1 MISVASTTLVIAGFL
16 VLASLVQPAA
26 ERLHLPYTVLLAVV
40 GVAIGGFSSFLLY
53 TPLIT
58 LFDNIVAPI
67 VDLPFSASIFLVVFL
82 PLLIFHAA
90 LTIDLREIAQDW
102 APILTLAIV
111 AVFAA
116 AAAIGFS
123 LNFAADVPL
132 TVALL
137 LGAIVATTDPAAV
150 VAIFRELGAPAR
162 LTRLLEG
169 ESLLNDA
176 AAIVMFSVLIGM
188 VTEGTR
194 PDFAAGAARFAE
206 AFLGGVVLGA
216 AGGRLF
222 GAILPLLGGSR
233 LAEVTLS
240 VALPYIVYLLGE
252 EVFDVSGP
260 RHRLSC
266 GRSRRQP
273 ASLPSTTRCSS
284 LAVPAFR
291 ANRSGIVCGNDDRS
305 LRENETRFHHDA
317 IMQGLPLGG
326 A

>member
-102 APILTLAIV
+102 APILTLAIL
-111 AVFAA
+111 AVVAA
-116 AAAIGFS
+116 AAAIGFGLS
-123 LNFAADVPL
+123 LVAVPL

-150 VAIFRELGAPAR
+150 V
-162 LTRLLEG
+162 
-169 ESLLNDA
+169 ES
-176 AAIVMFSVLIGM
+176 
-188 VTEGTR
+188 
-194 PDFAAGAARFAE
+194 FA
-206 AFLGGVVLGA
+206 
-216 AGGRLF
+216 
-222 GAILPLLGGSR
+222 
-233 LAEVTLS
+233 
-240 VALPYIVYLLGE
+240 
-252 EVFDVSGP
+252 
-260 RHRLSC
+260 
-266 GRSRRQP
+266 
-273 ASLPSTTRCSS
+273 
-284 LAVPAFR
+284 
-291 ANRSGIVCGNDDRS
+291 RSGRRRG
-305 LRENETRFHHDA
+305 
-317 IMQGLPLGG
+317 
-326 A
+326 